1 MEMYKNKQII
11 QPEDGGYILPNGEY
25 DKKEKRFPNNQD

>member
-25 DKKEKRFPNNQD
+25 GKIKKISK